1 MFPEP
6 FSEEW
11 WESTEADFQYQVED
25 IQFPI
30 LESREDAVNR
40 VQAPEG
46 SGYDPDTG
54 SLLLGI
60 PYLRGADRD
69 FLSDLVA
76 ESQRLIPRLEEMFA
90 ARTATAEFLFR
101 LNRFNF
107 IYGYIAAIVMFQ
119 SDDLGPERAKEA
131 SQRHA
136 AAARTVKQ
144 QQLKWVS
151 HMLTRQL
158 DLDRSRKQA
167 EHDVAKAI
175 ELYIARGNFSVGFP
189 KIWFEQ
195 ILTDNGDL
203 RSSFRQKNHT
213 WSDIRRLVLNSDIEV
228 PSFDIEIPKT

>member
-1 MFPEP
+1 MFPEL

-11 WESTEADFQYQVED
+11 WESTAADFQYQVED
-25 IQFPI
+25 IRFPI

-40 VQAPEG
+40 FEAPKG

-69 FLSDLVA
+69 FLRNLIA

-90 ARTATAEFLFR
+90 ARTANAEFLFR

-131 SQRHA
+131 SQRSA
-136 AAARTVKQ
+136 AAGLPPEK
-144 QQLKWVS
+144 
-151 HMLTRQL
+151 
-158 DLDRSRKQA
+158 
-167 EHDVAKAI
+167 
-175 ELYIARGNFSVGFP
+175 
-189 KIWFEQ
+189 
-195 ILTDNGDL
+195 
-203 RSSFRQKNHT
+203 
-213 WSDIRRLVLNSDIEV
+213 
-228 PSFDIEIPKT
+228 

>member
-6 FSEEW
+6 FTEEW

-90 ARTATAEFLFR
+90 ARTVTAEFLFR

-131 SQRHA
+131 SQRYA
-136 AAARTVKQ
+136 AATRTVKQ

-158 DLDRSRKQA
+158 DLHRSRKQA

-175 ELYIARGNFSVGFP
+175 ELYISRGKFP
-189 KIWFEQ
+189 EDFPRVWFEQ
-195 ILTDNGDL
+195 ILTANGDL
-203 RSSFRQKNHT
+203 RSSFQQKNHT
-213 WSDIRRLVLNSDIEV
+213 RKTPVHLPSDAARS
-228 PSFDIEIPKT
+228 S